1 MLFETW
7 GATNDEAREPLAGD
21 DLVANARLIAT
32 RAITIDAP
40 PSAVFPWLRQ
50 MGFGR
55 AGWYSY
61 DWIDNLGRRS
71 ASTIL
76 SQWQDVSTGDVI
88 PGGGPVGF
96 EVALAEEPRAFVLSL
111 ARTGGITDRIVFT
124 LAYELRDRDGSTRL
138 ISRVRARVDL
148 PGGQLIER
156 GLLGPGD
163 GIMVR
168 RQLLNVAARA
178 AQNG

>member
-1 MLFETW
+1 MLFQHW
-7 GATNDEAREPLAGD
+7 GARPEEIEGPFVGDE
-21 DLVANARLIAT
+21 LVPDATLLAT
-32 RAITIDAP
+32 RSISLDAP
-40 PSAVFPWLRQ
+40 PGRVYPWLAQ
-50 MGFGR
+50 MGFGK

-111 ARTGGITDRIVFT
+111 ARTGGITDRIAFT
-124 LAYELRDRDGSTRL
+124 LAYELRDLDGSTRL
-138 ISRVRARVDL
+138 VSRVRARVDL
-148 PGGQLIER
+148 PGGRLMER
-156 GLLGPGD
+156 ALLGPGD

-168 RQLLNVAARA
+168 RQLLNLAGRA
-178 AQNG
+178 AQNA